1 MKNKVV
7 YPLCIIS
14 FVVLL
19 DQITKF
25 LARTRIHPMESIEL
39 LPVLNLV
46 NVRNQGAAFGMFSSL
61 GNNFFIIIS
70 FAAVLFMFWVIITAK
85 EDYRVFSLLAAGAI
99 GNLIDRVTLGY
110 VVDFIDVTVSGR
122 HWPAFNVADSALSLG
137 IVFLMFNLVINLNV
151 AKDARQKR

>member
-19 DQITKF
+19 DQITKY
-25 LARTRIHPMESIEL
+25 LARTRIHPLESIEL

-46 NVRNQGAAFGMFSSL
+46 SVRNQGAAFGMFSSL

-70 FAAVLFMFWVIITAK
+70 LAAVLFMLWVIVTAK
-85 EDYRVFSLLAAGAI
+85 EDYRVFSLLAGGAI

-110 VVDFIDVTVSGR
+110 VVDFIDVAVSGH
-122 HWPAFNVADSALSLG
+122 HWPAFNVADSALSIG
-137 IVFLMFNLVINLNV
+137 IVLLMLNLLI
-151 AKDARQKR
+151 KRN

>member
-1 MKNKVV
+1 MKNKLV

-14 FVVLL
+14 FVVLF
-19 DQITKF
+19 DQITKYV
-25 LARTRIHPMESIEL
+25 ARTRINPMEPVEL

-70 FAAVLFMFWVIITAK
+70 LVAILFMLWVIVSAK

-99 GNLIDRVTLGY
+99 GNLIDRVRLGY
-110 VVDFIDVTVSGR
+110 VVDFVDVSIAGH

-137 IVFLMFNLVINLNV
+137 IVFLLFNLLIR
-151 AKDARQKR
+151 KH

>member
-1 MKNKVV
+1 M
-7 YPLCIIS
+7 
-14 FVVLL
+14 
-19 DQITKF
+19 
-25 LARTRIHPMESIEL
+25 
-39 LPVLNLV
+39 
-46 NVRNQGAAFGMFSSL
+46 AA
-61 GNNFFIIIS
+61 I
-70 FAAVLFMFWVIITAK
+70 LFMLWVIITAK

-137 IVFLMFNLVINLNV
+137 IVFLMFNLVINIDI